1 MPGKKRYDAILSTLP
16 HLTVKAEAD
25 RLQEEGTWKEETL

>member
-1 MPGKKRYDAILSTLP
+1 MPDKERYGAILSTLP

-25 RLQEEGTWKEETL
+25 RLREEGARKEETL